1 MVIHVKYAPVARG
14 TMMASLWLENVAHQA
29 ISSSLI
35 FIITKMESPKHWDLS
50 RISGHS
56 LEK

>member
-1 MVIHVKYAPVARG
+1 MVIHVKYAPVAGG

-35 FIITKMESPKHWDLS
+35 FIITQMESPKHWDLS